1 MGKKPWG
8 GRFHQE
14 TERIVEDFTTSIAF
28 DKRLYEYDIQG
39 SIAHAKMLAKCGII
53 SRKESDQIV
62 KGLEMIRGEIE
73 EGKFPFR
80 VELEDIHMNIERRL
94 LEKIGDVAG
103 KLHTARSRNDQIAL
117 DVRLYLRDEIAET
130 IAEIEK
136 LKKTFVSLAEKNIHV
151 IMPGYTHLQKAQ
163 PVLFSH
169 YLLAY
174 YEMFE
179 RDMERLEEC
188 FERVDVMP
196 LGSGAIAG
204 TTLPLDRKYVARLL
218 GFSRITQNSMDSVSD
233 RDYIIE
239 FLGVASIAMMHLSRL
254 SEDLILWSSSE
265 FHFIDLPDSFCTGS
279 SLMPQ
284 KKNPDLLELI
294 RGKTGRVYGNLMAL
308 LAVMKSLPM
317 TYNRDMQ
324 EDKEPLFDTVDTLK
338 SCLKVI
344 SRLLKKLRVNSAT
357 MLQAASVDYITAT
370 DMADYLVK
378 KGLPFRK
385 AHEVVGKIVSL
396 CLRRGILFKDLQ
408 INELKGFSELFE
420 EDINRILSVENS
432 IRAKKIPGGTSKKN
446 VLKRIRE
453 ISQKKR
459 M

>member
-8 GRFHQE
+8 GRFSQE
-14 TERIVEDFTTSIAF
+14 TEKIVENFTTSIAF

-39 SIAHAKMLAKCGII
+39 SIAHAKMLAKC
-53 SRKESDQIV
+53 
-62 KGLEMIRGEIE
+62 GLEMIRGEIE

-117 DVRLYLRDEIAET
+117 DVRLYLRDEIAEI

-136 LKKTFVSLAEKNIHV
+136 LKKTFVSLAERNIPV

-196 LGSGAIAG
+196 LGSGALAG

-233 RDYIIE
+233 RDFIIE

-265 FHFIDLPDSFCTGS
+265 FHFIELPDSFCTGS

-324 EDKEPLFDTVDTLK
+324 EDKEPLFDTVDTVK

-344 SRLLKKLRVNSAT
+344 SRLLRKLKVNSAA

-408 INELKGFSELFE
+408 INELKGYSELFE
-420 EDINRILSVENS
+420 EDVRKIFSIENS

-459 M
+459 I